1 MNYPKI
7 VQSNNPSKP
16 SVTNDF
22 TNNVESNS
30 TDKDNKMN
38 VSYKADIEK
47 MNSIKL
53 EIMNS
58 SEGYGTYYKKGDTYK
73 EVFGNFGSDP
83 NTTTPK

>member
-38 VSYKADIEK
+38 SIKLEK

-58 SEGYGTYYKKGDTYK
+58 SEGYGTYFKKGDTYK

>member
-16 SVTNDF
+16 SVTNDI

-38 VSYKADIEK
+38 SIKLEK
-47 MNSIKL
+47 MNSMKL

-58 SEGYGTYYKKGDTYK
+58 SEGYGTYFKKGATYK
-73 EVFGNFGSDP
+73 EVFGNFGSEP

>member
-30 TDKDNKMN
+30 TD
-38 VSYKADIEK
+38 IEK
-47 MNSIKL
+47 MNSIKLEKMISIKL

-58 SEGYGTYYKKGDTYK
+58 SEGYGRYFKKGATYK
-73 EVFGNFGSDP
+73 EMFGNFGSDP

>member
-1 MNYPKI
+1 MNNPKI

-38 VSYKADIEK
+38 
-47 MNSIKL
+47 SIKL

-73 EVFGNFGSDP
+73 EAFGNFGSDP

>member
-22 TNNVESNS
+22 TNNVKSNS
-30 TDKDNKMN
+30 IDKDN
-38 VSYKADIEK
+38 K

-58 SEGYGTYYKKGDTYK
+58 SEGYGTYFKKGATYK
-73 EVFGNFGSDP
+73 EVFGNFGSEP